1 MYIDDVIDNI
11 IADFPS
17 MLSYKEEVIQV
28 LFGNYIN
35 NTDLLKHL
43 LSKLTHGILTE
54 NGII

>member
-1 MYIDDVIDNI
+1 MGISAQMVVFAGGYTFLYIDDVIDNI

-35 NTDLLKHL
+35 NTC
-43 LSKLTHGILTE
+43 
-54 NGII
+54 